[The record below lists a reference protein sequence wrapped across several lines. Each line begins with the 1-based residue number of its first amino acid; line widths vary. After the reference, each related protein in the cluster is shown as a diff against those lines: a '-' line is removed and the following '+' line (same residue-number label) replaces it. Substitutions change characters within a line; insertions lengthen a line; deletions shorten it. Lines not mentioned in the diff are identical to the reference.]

1 MKYIAGDFPEIT
13 KISCDQL
20 VWGWGNDKCAKFTE
34 HLISAE
40 ILTEESKSSIMGKAG
55 WGAIGAIALG
65 PLGLL
70 AGVLGGGRSKE
81 ICVAC
86 EFDDGRKFIAT
97 ASPSEHRDLM
107 KFAFNN
113 QKLKR
118 SVITP
123 TASFCIQC
131 GTLRPSASKF
141 CSQCGNRF

>member
-13 KISCDQL
+13 KISCGQL
-20 VWGWGNDKCAKFTE
+20 VWGWGNEKCAKLTD

-70 AGVLGGGRSKE
+70 AGVLGGGHSKE

-86 EFDDGRKFIAT
+86 EFTDGRKFIAT
-97 ASPSEHRDLM
+97 VSPSEHRDLM
-107 KFAFNN
+107 KIAFDNKK
-113 QKLKR
+113 KL
-118 SVITP
+118 SP
-123 TASFCIQC
+123 TTLMRFCGKCGAPRQPNASFCAIC
-131 GTLRPSASKF
+131 GQKLS
-141 CSQCGNRF
+141 